1 MARNRRSAHDNGR
14 MSRDMAQDNSVQ
26 MRIVIAQAAAKLI
39 AEGLTDH
46 HAAKLKAARQLG
58 ITDSRALPGNREIE
72 DALAQHLALFE
83 GDSQPVALNEL
94 RRLALRLMQRL
105 ESFSPSLTGAVLA
118 GTANEFSEIELELI
132 GIEPKEFE
140 LFLLNAGVEHML
152 SEHVRAPN
160 KSATQKSVR
169 EFCYACEYEG
179 APVAITLFENRA
191 ARETAR
197 PRNSIHHDR
206 ANYAEAKKRFDEI

>member
-1 MARNRRSAHDNGR
+1 MARNRRSINETGR
-14 MSRDMAQDNSVQ
+14 TSRDNAPDNSVQ
-26 MRIVIAQAAAKLI
+26 IRIVVAQAAAKLI

-83 GDSQPVALNEL
+83 ADSQPVALNEL

-105 ESFSPSLTGAVLA
+105 APFSPALTGAVLA

-132 GIEPKEFE
+132 GMEPKEFE
-140 LFLLNAGVEHML
+140 LFLINAGVEHTL
-152 SEHVRAPN
+152 SERAHAPH
-160 KSATQKSVR
+160 KSAAQKSVR
-169 EFCYACEYEG
+169 EFSYACEYEG
-179 APVAITLFENRA
+179 APVVITLFENRA
-191 ARETAR
+191 ARESAR

-206 ANYAEAKKRFDEI
+206 ANYEDAKKRFDEA